1 MTKPIRH
8 QAIFGITGRSG
19 SGKTHLLA
27 RLLPALKARGL
38 RVSTIKHT
46 HHAIDIDKPG
56 KDSFVHRE
64 AGASEVMLATP
75 DRWVLQHT
83 QPDAP
88 FTLPDLLARMT
99 PVDLILIEGFH
110 TTVPACL
117 EIYRP
122 SVGKDPLF
130 MTQSNIV
137 AVATDATDAP
147 EAVPAPLATLDL
159 NDTEALAAFI
169 LERAVQIPVG

>member
-1 MTKPIRH
+1 MAMRKTIRH

-27 RLLPALKARGL
+27 RLLPALRARGL
-38 RVSTIKHT
+38 KVSTIKHT
-46 HHAIDIDKPG
+46 HHTIDIDKPG
-56 KDSFVHRE
+56 KDSFVHRD

-83 QPDAP
+83 QPDEP

-110 TTVPACL
+110 ATVPACL

-122 SVGKDPLF
+122 SVGKAPLF
-130 MTQSNIV
+130 GAQSNII
-137 AVATDATDAP
+137 AVATDTP
-147 EAVPAPLATLDL
+147 EAVPAPLAALDL

-169 LERAVQIPVG
+169 LERTVQIPLG

>member
-1 MTKPIRH
+1 MTNTIRH

-19 SGKTHLLA
+19 SGKTHLVA
-27 RLLPALKARGL
+27 RLLPALSAKGL

-46 HHAIDIDKPG
+46 HHSIDIDKPG
-56 KDSFVHRE
+56 KDSFVHRD

-75 DRWVLQHT
+75 DRWVLQHH
-83 QPDAP
+83 QPENL
-88 FTLPDLLARMT
+88 FTLTDLVSRMA

-122 SVGKDPLF
+122 AWGK
-130 MTQSNIV
+130 
-137 AVATDATDAP
+137 
-147 EAVPAPLATLDL
+147 TLSSRHKTTL
-159 NDTEALAAFI
+159 LPSQ
-169 LERAVQIPVG
+169 QIRPRPFPPHYVHWT

>member
-1 MTKPIRH
+1 MTNTIRH

-27 RLLPALKARGL
+27 RLLPALRALGV

-46 HHAIDIDKPG
+46 HHTIDIDKPG

-83 QPDAP
+83 QPDEP
-88 FTLPDLLARMT
+88 FALTDLLARMS

-122 SVGKDPLF
+122 SVGKEPLF
-130 MTQSNIV
+130 RTQSNII
-137 AVATDATDAP
+137 AVATDAPDT
-147 EAVPAPLATLDL
+147 VPAHLAALDL

-169 LERAVQIPVG
+169 LERAVQIPLG

>member
-1 MTKPIRH
+1 MTTTIRH

-27 RLLPALKARGL
+27 RLLPALRARGV

-46 HHAIDIDKPG
+46 HHTIDIDKPG

-83 QPDAP
+83 QPDEP
-88 FTLPDLLARMT
+88 FALTDLLARMS

-122 SVGKDPLF
+122 SVGKEPLF
-130 MTQSNIV
+130 RTQSNII
-137 AVATDATDAP
+137 AVATDAPD
-147 EAVPAPLATLDL
+147 AVPAPLAALDL

-169 LERAVQIPVG
+169 LERAVQIPLG

>member
-46 HHAIDIDKPG
+46 HHGIDIDKPG

-88 FTLPDLLARMT
+88 FTLPDLLAPMT

-110 TTVPACL
+110 ATVPAC
-117 EIYRP
+117 
-122 SVGKDPLF
+122 
-130 MTQSNIV
+130 
-137 AVATDATDAP
+137 
-147 EAVPAPLATLDL
+147 
-159 NDTEALAAFI
+159 
-169 LERAVQIPVG
+169 

>member
-1 MTKPIRH
+1 MTNMIRH

-19 SGKTHLLA
+19 SGKTHLVA
-27 RLLPALKARGL
+27 RLLPALSAKGL

-46 HHAIDIDKPG
+46 HHSIDIDKPG

-75 DRWVLQHT
+75 DRWVLQHH
-83 QPDAP
+83 QPENL
-88 FTLPDLLARMT
+88 FTLTDLVSRMA

-122 SVGKDPLF
+122 CVGKAPLF
-130 MTQSNIV
+130 KTQNNII
-137 AVATDATDAP
+137 AVATDTP
-147 EAVPAPLATLDL
+147 EGVPAPLRALDL
-159 NDTEALAAFI
+159 DNTDALADFI
-169 LERAVQIPVG
+169 IERAVQIPLG

>member
-1 MTKPIRH
+1 MRKTIRH

-27 RLLPALKARGL
+27 RLLPALRARGL
-38 RVSTIKHT
+38 GISTIKHT
-46 HHAIDIDKPG
+46 HHTIDIDKPG

-110 TTVPACL
+110 ATVPACL

-122 SVGKDPLF
+122 SVGKAPLF
-130 MTQSNIV
+130 GAQSNII
-137 AVATDATDAP
+137 AVATDTP
-147 EAVPAPLATLDL
+147 EAVPAPLAALDL

-169 LERAVQIPVG
+169 LERTVQIPLG

>member
-1 MTKPIRH
+1 MTNTIRH

-27 RLLPALKARGL
+27 RLLPALRARGV

-46 HHAIDIDKPG
+46 HHTIDIDKPG

-83 QPDAP
+83 QPDEP
-88 FTLPDLLARMT
+88 FALTDLLARMS

-122 SVGKDPLF
+122 SVGKEPLF
-130 MTQSNIV
+130 RTQSNII
-137 AVATDATDAP
+137 AVATDAPD
-147 EAVPAPLATLDL
+147 AVPAHLAALEL
-159 NDTEALAAFI
+159 NDTESLAAFI
-169 LERAVQIPVG
+169 LDRAVQILLG